1 MSKTTVQIQYCV
13 PCGHLPRALDV
24 QKAILERFGESL
36 GGVTLKP
43 GAGGIFTIDVG
54 DERVY
59 TKPEEFDLDEVLRSI
74 DQRVAS
80 APLA

>member
-1 MSKTTVQIQYCV
+1 MSKTTVQIHYCV

-54 DERVY
+54 GERVY
-59 TKPEEFDLDEVLRSI
+59 TKPEEFDLEEVLQSI

-80 APLA
+80 APVA